1 MLQFEYLLLAVD
13 EPGEPR
19 VAVVSVF
26 MRGRAGAVEQGEG
39 RRGCAQEMAG
49 ADYLTVAA
57 LTPLPRETQ
66 PPDLAEVGRETRGW
80 CHSRKGKE
88 VCQCMKLYSITKPR
102 CNFTATSGGFASNHL
117 FILSKP
123 ICRGVNGGREG
134 GREGERRFPASICGQ
149 RVMESGAFCYT
160 PQSEPTHIGRDSERE
175 QHMAQ
180 FYPTSPPL
188 PPSRDVITLARSHF
202 GFRS

>member
-1 MLQFEYLLLAVD
+1 
-13 EPGEPR
+13 
-19 VAVVSVF
+19 
-26 MRGRAGAVEQGEG
+26 MRGG
-39 RRGCAQEMAG
+39 RGCAQEMAG

-66 PPDLAEVGRETRGW
+66 PPDLARGW

-88 VCQCMKLYSITKPR
+88 VCRCMKLCSITKPR
-102 CNFTATSGGFASNHL
+102 CNFTATSSGFASNHL

-123 ICRGVNGGREG
+123 ICRGVNG

-175 QHMAQ
+175 QHVAQ
-180 FYPTSPPL
+180 FYPASPPL